1 MTANA
6 QKPHKNREKKENSE
20 TNKNSENP
28 APTRCGFAAFIGRP
42 NAGKSTLLNKLIGE
56 KIAAVS
62 DKPQTTRTQ
71 IQGIV
76 TLEEGQ
82 IIFVDTPGVHKPGY
96 KLNKR
101 MMQAVLD
108 ALQSVDILMLIRD
121 VTAKMGQGERYVLDL
136 IKEAARPT
144 FLLLN

>member
-6 QKPHKNREKKENSE
+6 EKTEESKFH
-20 TNKNSENP
+20 
-28 APTRCGFAAFIGRP
+28 CGFAAFIGRP
-42 NAGKSTLLNKLIGE
+42 NSGKSTLLNKLIGE

-71 IQGIV
+71 IQGIL
-76 TLEEGQ
+76 TLDEGQ

-101 MMQAVLD
+101 MMHAVLD
-108 ALQSVDILMLIRD
+108 AVQNVDILMLIRD
-121 VTAKMGQGERYVLDL
+121 SSIKTGQGERYV
-136 IKEAARPT
+136 
-144 FLLLN
+144 